1 MLELEE
7 LKKYAVFILILLLL
21 CSMLTA
27 VFLSSSHS
35 LCYPQF
41 GKQILCVLIQMI
53 HENTDQ
59 SCGAYPRNLLPVDF
73 CPFISIF
80 FFKLIVLLA
89 VSLLLCSTTW
99 TCSFNFLLTILCH
112 AW

>member
-7 LKKYAVFILILLLL
+7 LQKYAVFILILLLL

-27 VFLSSSHS
+27 LFLSSSRS

-41 GKQILCVLIQMI
+41 GKQILCIFIQMI

-59 SCGAYPRNLLPVDF
+59 SCGAYPRHLLPVDF
-73 CPFISIF
+73 CAFISIF
-80 FFKLIVLLA
+80 IFQADCSISCE
-89 VSLLLCSTTW
+89 SLTLFYYLDM
-99 TCSFNFLLTILCH
+99 
-112 AW
+112 